1 MTWKELVNECDIYNY
16 ISQFVE
22 LELKD
27 GEYWGLSPFKSEKT
41 PSFSVNID
49 KQVYKDFS
57 SGKGGN
63 IINFVME
70 YHRCN
75 FIQALNIL
83 KEYFNLKD
91 NVEYVSPPTIL
102 TILKQFQP
110 KVKKDKS
117 IERKILPQNYMDK
130 FQKIKIK
137 DWEKEGISSEVI
149 EKYNVRYDSEKE
161 TIVFPIWDNEG
172 KFINIKARSVGSH
185 WKELGK
191 PKYFH
196 YFKLGTLDYLWGLN
210 FKKEDIKNKN
220 EIIIFEGEKSV
231 MKMESW
237 GINNCVALC
246 SGNLNDEQL
255 SLLYRLNVNVVI
267 ALDKDKNYIKDNNIK
282 KLSRFC
288 NVEIIVD
295 EDNLLEEKDSPCD
308 KGLEVWK
315 KLYKERKSI

>member
-1 MTWKELVNECDIYNY
+1 MTWQEIIEKCNIYDY

-22 LELKD
+22 LEFKD
-27 GEYWGLSPFKSEKT
+27 GEYWGLSPFKSERT
-41 PSFSVNID
+41 PSFSVNEE
-49 KQVYKDFS
+49 KQVFKDFS

-63 IINFVME
+63 LITFVME
-70 YHRCN
+70 YHKCN
-75 FIQALNIL
+75 FVQALKIL
-83 KEYFNLKD
+83 KEYFGLKGEI
-91 NVEYVSPPTIL
+91 EYISPPSIL

-110 KVKKDKS
+110 HVKKDKK
-117 IERKILPQNYMDK
+117 IERKILPKNYMDR
-130 FQKIKIK
+130 FDKIHI
-137 DWEKEGISSEVI
+137 DLWEQEGISREVI
-149 EKYNVRYDSEKE
+149 DKYNVRYDSEKE

-172 KFINIKARSVGSH
+172 NLINVKARNISPH

-191 PKYFH
+191 PKYFY
-196 YFKLGTLDYLWGLN
+196 YFKLGSLDYFWGLN
-210 FKKEDIKNKN
+210 FKKEEIINKN

-255 SLLYRLNVNVVI
+255 VLLYRLGVNIVI
-267 ALDKDKNYIKDNNIK
+267 ALDRDKNCLKDNNVK
-282 KLSRFC
+282 KLAKFC

-295 EDNLLEEKDSPCD
+295 KDNLLSEKDSPCD

-315 KLYKERKSI
+315 KLYDERISI